1 MLQFWRFCV
10 MGMILHLH
18 NHLYIIY
25 IEMFLESLFWW
36 RFPIRQNGDPLKTGM
51 TYCDDCVIFHFLNI
65 GICVRDICVIFQSCY
80 IPLLSFYFILQLPCS
95 VCDMSNFYFGHLQLV
110 LIVELPES
118 ESLGPQPPVGASV
131 ALRRGWPWGRHGG
144 CVDVAQEG
152 LGGAKALRLGKCWVS
167 GGKTMDG

>member
-1 MLQFWRFCV
+1 
-10 MGMILHLH
+10 MGMILHLY
-18 NHLYIIY
+18 NYILY

-65 GICVRDICVIFQSCY
+65 D
-80 IPLLSFYFILQLPCS
+80 SFYFILQLSCS
-95 VCDMSNFYFGHLQLV
+95 VCDMSNFYFCHLQLV

-118 ESLGPQPPVGASV
+118 EYLGPQPPVGASV

-144 CVDVAQEG
+144 CIDVAQEG
-152 LGGAKALRLGKCWVS
+152 LGGAKALEKWWVS
-167 GGKTMDG
+167 PGKMLGFGWKNNGWVETNHNPFVLDGMGLCAFTS